1 MKMSVKRILN
11 FKDEEDKKILTSISE
26 PVVEVNDEIKEI
38 IQDMKDTLN
47 NTKTGVGLSA
57 VQIGVL
63 KQICI
68 VKYNGKIYTLI
79 NPTITKTRGEVIF
92 REGCLSVP
100 GVYTE
105 VKRFQKVWVDYID
118 EEGKT
123 REEAQGGLFSVVV
136 QHEMDHFKGECAVEN
151 AALANAEADAS
162 NKGLD

>member
-1 MKMSVKRILN
+1 MSVKRILN
-11 FKDEEDKKILTSISE
+11 FNDEEDKKILTSISE

-79 NPTITKTRGEVIF
+79 NPIVTKTRGEVLF

-100 GVYTE
+100 GIYAE
-105 VKRFQKVWVDYID
+105 VKRFQKVWIDYID
-118 EEGKT
+118 EEGRT

-136 QHEMDHFKGECAVEN
+136 QHEMDHFKGECAVEK
-151 AALANAEADAS
+151 AAVAQESLDAS
-162 NKGLD
+162 EEK

>member
-1 MKMSVKRILN
+1 MSVKRILN
-11 FKDEEDKKILTSISE
+11 FNDEEDKKILTSISE

-79 NPTITKTRGEVIF
+79 NPIVTKTRGEVLF

-100 GVYTE
+100 GIYAE
-105 VKRFQKVWVDYID
+105 VKRFQKVWIDYID

-136 QHEMDHFKGECAVEN
+136 QHEMDHFKGECSVEKAAVAQES
-151 AALANAEADAS
+151 LDAS
-162 NKGLD
+162 EEK

>member
-79 NPTITKTRGEVIF
+79 NPTVTKTRGEVIF

-136 QHEMDHFKGECAVEN
+136 QHEMDHFKGECEVERAAVAQES
-151 AALANAEADAS
+151 LDAS
-162 NKGLD
+162 EEK